1 MNNAHNK
8 HSLTYLKFLSIVEA
22 LRELPSFP
30 LLEPME
36 ERLLNAFA
44 AAWHAGKQLTVLEA
58 MQITPLVSPATV
70 HRRLKSLHAKG
81 FIEYASDTADSRIKY
96 LVPSQMAKEYFA
108 KYGEA
113 LSKALSG
120 KLAK

>member
-1 MNNAHNK
+1 MPA
-8 HSLTYLKFLSIVEA
+8 
-22 LRELPSFP
+22 FP

-58 MQITPLVSPATV
+58 MQITPSVSPATV
-70 HRRLKSLHAKG
+70 HRRLKALHSKG

-96 LVPSQMAKEYFA
+96 LLPSQMAKEYFT
-108 KYGEA
+108 KHGEA
-113 LSKALSG
+113 LSKAMSD
-120 KLAK
+120 KLAKV